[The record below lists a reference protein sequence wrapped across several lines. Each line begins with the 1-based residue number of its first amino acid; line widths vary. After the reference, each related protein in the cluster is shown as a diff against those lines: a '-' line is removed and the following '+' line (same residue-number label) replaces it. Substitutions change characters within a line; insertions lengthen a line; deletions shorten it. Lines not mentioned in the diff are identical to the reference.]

1 MNIQVQ
7 IDRLILEGVPV
18 KSARHPLLKAA
29 VEAEIARLF
38 AEQGLASG
46 LATRGAI
53 TEGRGSIIRPARN
66 ASVQEWGRQIGRAV
80 YEGFSR

>member
-1 MNIQVQ
+1 MNIQVH

-18 KSARHPLLKAA
+18 ESARHPILRAA
-29 VEAEIARLF
+29 VEAEIGRLLI
-38 AEQGLASG
+38 EQGLTPG
-46 LATRGAI
+46 LSTRGISA
-53 TEGRGSIIRPARN
+53 ESRGSIIRPARS